1 MERHKLKVAVYLLLI
16 KDNNIMLARRFKTG
30 WQDGNYGLPAGHLE
44 ANETVIQA
52 VIRETQEEVGIN
64 VKPENIKHV
73 HTMHRLNRYID
84 LFFVST
90 NWQGEPQNKELDKC
104 DDVRWFSL
112 DLLPEN
118 IVPSVRHAIQQYQ
131 NRISFSEFSLEEK

>member
-1 MERHKLKVAVYLLLI
+1 MERHQLKVAIYLLLI
-16 KDNNIMLARRFKTG
+16 KDNNILLTRRFKTG

-44 ANETVIQA
+44 ANETIVQA
-52 VIRETQEEVGIN
+52 VIRETQEEIGIN
-64 VKPENIKHV
+64 VNPENIRCV

-90 NWQGEPQNKELDKC
+90 NWQGEPQNKELNKC
-104 DDVRWFSL
+104 DDVRWFPL

-118 IVPSVRHAIQQYQ
+118 IIPSIKHVIQQYQ
-131 NRISFSEFSLEEK
+131 NHISFSEFLLEEK